1 MVPHRRT
8 GLIRIKNGFTRH
20 FYPWLIRIIP
30 VRRCGTIRVPF
41 HYRYQMKF
49 RTRYLLYILALHAVL
64 AGLTFQILK
73 QNKLIFIAS
82 EVLIVL
88 SLYVAIRLY
97 RTFRQP
103 SAFIAS
109 GIEAIKDK
117 DFSVKFVPTGNDEV
131 DELIR
136 VYNLMIDQLR
146 HERTR
151 QAEQQFFMDKLIEA
165 APIALLI
172 FDFDER
178 VSAVNPQA
186 RQLLN
191 RGDNELLGKP
201 LSAIAH
207 PLLAQLSTLPPGQP
221 QTIKLA
227 GVETYRALRGQFMD
241 RGFGRQFLLIEE
253 LTAEIIE
260 TEKKAYGKVIRMM
273 AHEVNNSIGAVNS
286 ILSIAEPEVSDL
298 DIRRAVRVAI
308 ERNDR
313 LNRFMRR
320 FADVVRLPAPNA
332 SLTNVA
338 DLLRDVLQLMQPQ
351 ASERGISLRV
361 SLPDLPVNQ
370 PVDVAQMEQV
380 LVNIIKNALE
390 ACQAGQS
397 VDVLLTDRQLLVRDN
412 GQPIP
417 EHVAANLFNPFFSTK
432 SDGQGI
438 GLTLTREILLNH
450 NFAFSLRTES
460 DGWTV
465 FQIDWSTAK

>member
-1 MVPHRRT
+1 
-8 GLIRIKNGFTRH
+8 
-20 FYPWLIRIIP
+20 
-30 VRRCGTIRVPF
+30 
-41 HYRYQMKF
+41 MKF
-49 RTRYLLYILALHAVL
+49 QTRYLLYILAVHAVL
-64 AGLTFQILK
+64 VGLTFQLLK
-73 QNKLIFIAS
+73 QNKPLFIAS

-88 SLYVAIRLY
+88 SLYGAARLY
-97 RTFRQP
+97 QTFGQP
-103 SAFIAS
+103 AAFIAS

-117 DFSVKFVPTGNDEV
+117 DFTVKFVATGNEEV

-151 QAEQQFFMDKLIEA
+151 QVEQQFFLDKLIEA

-178 VSAVNPQA
+178 VSAVNPRA

-191 RGDNELLGKP
+191 LSNSDLLHQP

-207 PLLAQLSTLPPGQP
+207 PLLAQLSASPPDQSR
-221 QTIKLA
+221 TIKLT
-227 GVETYRALRGQFMD
+227 GVETYRVLRGQFID
-241 RGFGRQFLLIEE
+241 RGFRRQFLFIEE

-260 TEKKAYGKVIRMM
+260 TEKKAYGKAIRMM

-286 ILSIAEPEVSDL
+286 ILTIAGPEIADPDV
-298 DIRRAVRVAI
+298 RQAVQVAV

-320 FADVVRLPAPNA
+320 FADVVRLPAP
-332 SLTNVA
+332 SPVLTNVA
-338 DLLRDVLQLMQPQ
+338 GLVRDVIRLMQPQ
-351 ASERGISLRV
+351 SVEQGIVLTVR
-361 SLPDLPVNQ
+361 LPDSPLQ
-370 PVDVAQMEQV
+370 RLIDVAQMEQV
-380 LVNIIKNALE
+380 LVNIVKNALE
-390 ACQAGQS
+390 VCQPGQT
-397 VDVLLTDRQLLVRDN
+397 VEVVLDDRQLLIRDN

-417 EHVAANLFNPFFSTK
+417 EHVAANLFDPFYSTK
-432 SDGQGI
+432 STGQGI

-450 NFAFSLRTES
+450 GFAFSLRSET

-465 FQIDWSTAK
+465 FRIFWER

>member
-1 MVPHRRT
+1 
-8 GLIRIKNGFTRH
+8 
-20 FYPWLIRIIP
+20 
-30 VRRCGTIRVPF
+30 
-41 HYRYQMKF
+41 MKF
-49 RTRYLLYILALHAVL
+49 QNRYLLYILALHAVL
-64 AGLTFQILK
+64 IGLTFQVLK
-73 QNKLIFIAS
+73 QNKALFIAS
-82 EVLIVL
+82 EVLIAL

-103 SAFIAS
+103 SEFIAS

-117 DFSVKFVPTGNDEV
+117 DFTIKFVPTGNDEV

-172 FDFDER
+172 LDFDER
-178 VSAVNPQA
+178 VSAVNSKA

-191 RGDNELLGKP
+191 LLDTALLQKP

-207 PLLAQLSTLPPGQP
+207 PLVAQLSQVSTVASDQP
-221 QTIKLA
+221 RTIKLA

-241 RGFGRQFLLIEE
+241 RGFRRQFVFIEE
-253 LTAEIIE
+253 LTTEIIE

-286 ILSIAEPEVSDL
+286 ILQIAEPTVADP

-320 FADVVRLPAPNA
+320 FADVVRLPAPNP

-338 DLLRDVLQLMQPQ
+338 DLVSDIVRLMQPQ
-351 ASERGISLRV
+351 ADERGISLTV
-361 SLPDLPVNQ
+361 SLPDSPVNQ
-370 PVDVAQMEQV
+370 SIDVAQMEQV
-380 LVNIIKNALE
+380 LVNVVKNALE
-390 ACQAGQS
+390 ACQ
-397 VDVLLTDRQLLVRDN
+397 VRETVEVLLTNRQLLVRDN
-412 GQPIP
+412 GQPIT
-417 EHVAANLFNPFFSTK
+417 EHTADNLFNPFFSTK
-432 SDGQGI
+432 PDGQGI

-450 NFAFSLRTES
+450 GFPFSLRTEP

-465 FQIDWSTAK
+465 FRIDWKNVG

>member
-1 MVPHRRT
+1 
-8 GLIRIKNGFTRH
+8 
-20 FYPWLIRIIP
+20 
-30 VRRCGTIRVPF
+30 
-41 HYRYQMKF
+41 MKF
-49 RTRYLLYILALHAVL
+49 QTRYLLYILAIHVVL
-64 AGLTFQILK
+64 VGLTFQVLK
-73 QNKLIFIAS
+73 QNKPLFIAS
-82 EVLIVL
+82 EVLIAL

-97 RTFRQP
+97 RAFRQP

-109 GIEAIKDK
+109 GIEAIRDK
-117 DFSVKFVPTGNDEV
+117 DFSVKFVLTGNEEV

-178 VSAVNPQA
+178 VSAVNPKA
-186 RQLLN
+186 RQLLHLP
-191 RGDNELLGKP
+191 DDDLLQKP

-207 PLLAQLSTLPPGQP
+207 PLLAQLSTLPTEHPH
-221 QTIKLA
+221 TIKLA
-227 GVETYRALRGQFMD
+227 GVETYRALRGQFID
-241 RGFGRQFLLIEE
+241 RGFQRQFLFIEE

-286 ILSIAEPEVSDL
+286 ILTIAEPVISDP
-298 DIRRAVRVAI
+298 DVRQAVRVAI
-308 ERNDR
+308 ERNER

-320 FADVVRLPAPNA
+320 FADVVRLPAP
-332 SLTNVA
+332 SLSSTNVA
-338 DLLRDVLQLMQPQ
+338 DLLGDVVRLMQPQ
-351 ASERGISLRV
+351 ASQRGVSLTA
-361 SLPDLPVNQ
+361 SLPDLPVVQ
-370 PVDVAQMEQV
+370 PIDIAQMEQV

-390 ACQAGQS
+390 ACQAGQT
-397 VDVLLTDRQLLVRDN
+397 VDVLLTNRQLLVRDN
-412 GQPIP
+412 GLPIP
-417 EHVAANLFNPFFSTK
+417 EHVVANLFNPFFSTK
-432 SDGQGI
+432 ATGQGI

-450 NFAFSLRTES
+450 GFTFSLRTEP

-465 FQIDWSTAK
+465 FRIDWKSAK